1 MEEII
6 HKLVLSYD
14 DNDTLLLLEMLDNNF
29 NTTISNIFSNLK
41 LLIKNKDRQCVSLYC
56 SLIECILEDLDDF
69 DKTNC
74 FYKYFSNMYFNLGDS
89 KLEDYVKH
97 RLSKSIKEIDKLI
110 LTYKTNDVIKIL
122 DFLIFELKNASLIR
136 KVLHWENIN
145 SIDNDTFISN
155 LFVKIID
162 YYCNLNEDRIKDI
175 NYFYYVIMLFLNDNN
190 FNSIK
195 SNRLYLLSLMKNKS
209 YKKHVRDMINRF
221 DDSYKVNISELEEK
235 YKVKLSR
242 LDKVSNEVLGFSTIP
257 MARYSFLYQDVIT
270 IDGEETKCYD
280 DGFFLERNKDGTYTL
295 YLHII
300 DIPSIV
306 PFNSYT
312 LKSAFRQG
320 ESLYASDMIFPM
332 YPTFIAN
339 NLGSLLIDNKRNTIT
354 FKVRFDSDFNMI
366 PKSFKI
372 VLGKIMVKHQLSYNK
387 VDKLL
392 EKGNSDICFRIMLQ
406 DMARLSLKL
415 RRDNPIKD
423 NYRNIENMVRRKE
436 HHESNLI
443 DTSLSANIV
452 HEFMLLAN
460 RLVAEYMFKRNLPYI
475 YRVHT
480 NIIDYN
486 DIDFKKLFDFSTKF
500 HTNSFNYQNLL
511 QLIEKSYLN
520 AHYSINNVGHHGL
533 GYSAYSHSSS
543 PARRYAD
550 SLAQYILH
558 DLIINK
564 NISDDNIYYWEEL
577 IKRQCTY
584 LNQRKKQNDAFCQEY
599 DYLASKKL
607 IRK

>member
-1 MEEII
+1 
-6 HKLVLSYD
+6 
-14 DNDTLLLLEMLDNNF
+14 
-29 NTTISNIFSNLK
+29 
-41 LLIKNKDRQCVSLYC
+41 
-56 SLIECILEDLDDF
+56 
-69 DKTNC
+69 
-74 FYKYFSNMYFNLGDS
+74 
-89 KLEDYVKH
+89 
-97 RLSKSIKEIDKLI
+97 
-110 LTYKTNDVIKIL
+110 
-122 DFLIFELKNASLIR
+122 
-136 KVLHWENIN
+136 
-145 SIDNDTFISN
+145 
-155 LFVKIID
+155 
-162 YYCNLNEDRIKDI
+162 
-175 NYFYYVIMLFLNDNN
+175 
-190 FNSIK
+190 
-195 SNRLYLLSLMKNKS
+195 
-209 YKKHVRDMINRF
+209 
-221 DDSYKVNISELEEK
+221 
-235 YKVKLSR
+235 
-242 LDKVSNEVLGFSTIP
+242 
-257 MARYSFLYQDVIT
+257 
-270 IDGEETKCYD
+270 
-280 DGFFLERNKDGTYTL
+280 
-295 YLHII
+295 
-300 DIPSIV
+300 
-306 PFNSYT
+306 
-312 LKSAFRQG
+312 
-320 ESLYASDMIFPM
+320 
-332 YPTFIAN
+332 
-339 NLGSLLIDNKRNTIT
+339 
-354 FKVRFDSDFNMI
+354 MI